1 MDAVAIT
8 GFVVALVAAVASL
21 AGVVLKIRHDRGRQR
36 EQDRLARE
44 NELRDVLDRG
54 GDALTAALYAFDRR
68 RAATPE
74 KREVTGEDFNDKVE
88 AVEVISTRIAQ
99 RIGEDE
105 PAAQSYRGALKS
117 LDDLRELAYEAG
129 ERFNPEK
136 SERANY
142 LKERVVTLRSEYLKD
157 ARSRIA
163 DLEAD
168 KRANPEA

>member
-8 GFVVALVAAVASL
+8 GIVVAAVASL
-21 AGVVLKIRHDRGRQR
+21 TGVVLQIVHDRRRQR
-36 EQDRLARE
+36 ELDRLARL
-44 NELRDVLDRG
+44 NELRDVFDRG
-54 GDALTAALYAFDRR
+54 GDALIAALYAFDRR

-74 KREVTGEDFNDKVE
+74 QRSATGEDFNDKVE
-88 AVEVISTRIAQ
+88 AVEVMATRIAQ

-117 LDDLRELAYEAG
+117 LDELRELAYEAG
-129 ERFNPEK
+129 EGFNPEK

-157 ARSRIA
+157 ARSRVA
-163 DLEAD
+163 DLEAS
-168 KRANPEA
+168 RP